1 MGELSEDSLLDYLRA
16 AGGRVKN
23 SDLLKAY
30 KEYIGHSDQRLRA
43 TYREQFKAIV
53 DKIAVVKTAE
63 NGEKQL
69 VLRKKFAPQGPR
81 PAARVQWDGG
91 EAAAGSSPQAQAGT
105 RGAAA
110 GSPKEQKKAVLVPWE
125 MAPAITVA
133 ETPEPSRPE
142 ERVSASHGVTAPRGE
157 GGAVSAAE
165 PSASSHAS
173 AASCPLLA
181 LMPGVSPPAQPAPPL
196 ALEPDEPP
204 EAAPL
209 RRIPEDG
216 RAEEPGEESPTPSL
230 QEEEPEP
237 DAVSK
242 LLRNHGPVEDGL
254 QVQSG
259 SRSSVQHM
267 THELGAGETCLCPD
281 LSTHPGSPLCPQL
294 DPLEKE
300 WMRSAACG
308 QLAHLAQL
316 LKQEPSLACK
326 KDFTS
331 GFTALHWAAKHGRE
345 DMAAALAGAGADVNC
360 RAHEG
365 YTPLHIAALHGH
377 RHIIDLLIQTY
388 GAREDLRDYSGHK
401 ALQYL

>member
-142 ERVSASHGVTAPRGE
+142 ERCW
-157 GGAVSAAE
+157 
-165 PSASSHAS
+165 SST
-173 AASCPLLA
+173 
-181 LMPGVSPPAQPAPPL
+181 
-196 ALEPDEPP
+196 D
-204 EAAPL
+204 
-209 RRIPEDG
+209 
-216 RAEEPGEESPTPSL
+216 PSL
-230 QEEEPEP
+230 NLSLESENHKSGEEEPEP

-242 LLRNHGPVEDGL
+242 SESERDDDG
-254 QVQSG
+254 SG
-259 SRSSVQHM
+259 SV
-267 THELGAGETCLCPD
+267 
-281 LSTHPGSPLCPQL
+281 GSHGVAL

-331 GFTALHWAAKHGRE
+331 FTALHWAAKHGRE

-401 ALQYL
+401 ALQYLGTQEIHKEGRDLQYPVPQGSERRTKKLGSLFQPKTAGGSTKKKWGSVEDLAGSDEKGGPQLLIPPTFRPRKFSR

>member
-142 ERVSASHGVTAPRGE
+142 ER
-157 GGAVSAAE
+157 
-165 PSASSHAS
+165 
-173 AASCPLLA
+173 
-181 LMPGVSPPAQPAPPL
+181 PAPPL

-242 LLRNHGPVEDGL
+242 SESERDDDG
-254 QVQSG
+254 SG
-259 SRSSVQHM
+259 SV
-267 THELGAGETCLCPD
+267 
-281 LSTHPGSPLCPQL
+281 GSHGVAL

-331 GFTALHWAAKHGRE
+331 VSMSVFLSFPLRLSVR
-345 DMAAALAGAGADVNC
+345 LAGSSGPPGAPLWRGSGGPGSPGACRCPEWPSPSGPWRSPAVSNYALCFLSGVSSAVPGCTVGFSPRGLRPCTGLPSTAGRTWPPRWPEPGRTSTAE
-360 RAHEG
+360 RM
-365 YTPLHIAALHGH
+365 
-377 RHIIDLLIQTY
+377 
-388 GAREDLRDYSGHK
+388 EDTLRFI
-401 ALQYL
+401 LQPCMDTGTS

>member
-30 KEYIGHSDQRLRA
+30 KDHIGHSDQRLRA

-142 ERVSASHGVTAPRGE
+142 ER
-157 GGAVSAAE
+157 
-165 PSASSHAS
+165 
-173 AASCPLLA
+173 
-181 LMPGVSPPAQPAPPL
+181 PAPPL
-196 ALEPDEPP
+196 ALEPDKPP
-204 EAAPL
+204 EAAAL

-242 LLRNHGPVEDGL
+242 SESERDDDG
-254 QVQSG
+254 SG
-259 SRSSVQHM
+259 SV
-267 THELGAGETCLCPD
+267 
-281 LSTHPGSPLCPQL
+281 GSHGVAL

-331 GFTALHWAAKHGRE
+331 FTALHWAAKHGRE

-360 RAHEG
+360 RAG

-401 ALQYL
+401 ALQYLGTQEIHKEGRDLQYLVPQGSERRTKKLGSLFQPKTAGGSTKKKWGSVEDLAGSDEKGGPQLLIPPTFRPRKFSR